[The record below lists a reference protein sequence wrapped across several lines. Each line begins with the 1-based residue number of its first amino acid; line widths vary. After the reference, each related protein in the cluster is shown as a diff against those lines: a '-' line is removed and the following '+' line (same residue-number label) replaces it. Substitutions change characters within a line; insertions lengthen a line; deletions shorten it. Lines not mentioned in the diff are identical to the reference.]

1 MPALPCCDVSVA
13 DHRRPRRGGRG
24 KVAFW
29 FPGAHVGAVGSRPA
43 ARALGARGSEPDRG
57 GLRPL
62 GAVRASAA
70 ADQRLGP
77 APQRG
82 PRTGGSCV
90 AEPALPLRVDCH
102 GHPGCVIR
110 SAQAARQNA
119 VRNADC
125 QADGKTPSSF
135 CLRGRSGNCNR
146 VPPRTLIQ
154 RVRRGIMHA
163 HASQR
168 HPRRLSGHLIR
179 RFFRLTGIDLRRCF
193 CARCVAARSGL
204 FRRTRSQVGR
214 QVYADVHLLG
224 IRTSHR
230 LAFEMPKTAPLPLA
244 GVLDTADARRR
255 CQAGEPRSLPQ
266 AHVLR
271 RAPVLS

>member
-13 DHRRPRRGGRG
+13 DRRRPRRGGRG

-62 GAVRASAA
+62 GPVRASAA

-77 APQRG
+77 APRRG
-82 PRTGGSCV
+82 ARTGGDSCV

-154 RVRRGIMHA
+154 RDKEGHHARTRFPTIPQAVVRPSHPQVLPARRNPPAALLLRALRRG
-163 HASQR
+163 
-168 HPRRLSGHLIR
+168 P
-179 RFFRLTGIDLRRCF
+179 
-193 CARCVAARSGL
+193 
-204 FRRTRSQVGR
+204 
-214 QVYADVHLLG
+214 
-224 IRTSHR
+224 
-230 LAFEMPKTAPLPLA
+230 
-244 GVLDTADARRR
+244 
-255 CQAGEPRSLPQ
+255 
-266 AHVLR
+266 
-271 RAPVLS
+271 